1 MDGFDCSGH
10 LGEEDIGNWVL
21 LAKAGKKL
29 PVPFI
34 ASGGVGTGTQLAAA
48 LAMGACGV
56 NMSTRFMA
64 TKEAPIH
71 QNIKQA
77 LVDGQEGDTTLVM
90 RTLRNTERV
99 YKNKTSLKVVETEK
113 EFPGDTQSSVWSC
126 GQVMGLIEDVPSCDV
141 LLKRMVQEAEE
152 CLLAKSA
159 MVSKL

>member
-56 NMSTRFMA
+56 NMGTRFMA

-77 LVDGQEGDTTLVM
+77 LVKAKVTDTTHIFRSLK
-90 RTLRNTERV
+90 NTERV
-99 YKNKTSLKVVETEK
+99 FKNPT
-113 EFPGDTQSSVWSC
+113 
-126 GQVMGLIEDVPSCDV
+126 
-141 LLKRMVQEAEE
+141 A
-152 CLLAKSA
+152 
-159 MVSKL
+159 